1 MVLPTQSVHGLVGGI
16 LWGGFARIFAADN
29 ATWAVNSLG
38 HTIGNREFRLRDESR
53 NIGALAAPT
62 MGGSWHNNHHARPAL
77 AQTRRHWWQ
86 LDLAGE
92 FIRLLACIGL
102 VQQHSAPEFVV
113 GSCRS
118 EIMSIETNGPT
129 TVSTSEQESLARAI
143 LQLNP
148 RSARA
153 KRVVALV
160 TIGVPAIGFAIA
172 VYLMCTGR
180 ATALDYTLFAVFYAI
195 QTFGIGIGFHRYV
208 AHKSFKTSRFFEGV
222 LMVTGSMALEGPLLF
237 WVSTHRRHHRF
248 SDEAGDPHS
257 PNLSGAGLGD
267 KLRGLWYAHIP
278 WMFSDKE
285 SRVSVFAPDVLR
297 DRHLYNYSRTY
308 PIWALASLL
317 LPGVLG
323 FAIGGTMACCIVG
336 FGIRRTGAGVRRQSS
351 SVVRW
356 VHQPHGRIAA
366 VRHPRQQRQQLAG
379 GVLHFRRRPAE
390 QPSCVSWRLPA
401 RNTLVGT
408 RSQWLG
414 ARRPRQD
421 RDCVGSEDA
430 ESPHDQ
436 QPVASKPHLFN
447 GETTRTSR

>member
-1 MVLPTQSVHGLVGGI
+1 M
-16 LWGGFARIFAADN
+16 
-29 ATWAVNSLG
+29 
-38 HTIGNREFRLRDESR
+38 TIESNR
-53 NIGALAAPT
+53 
-62 MGGSWHNNHHARPAL
+62 
-77 AQTRRHWWQ
+77 
-86 LDLAGE
+86 
-92 FIRLLACIGL
+92 
-102 VQQHSAPEFVV
+102 
-113 GSCRS
+113 
-118 EIMSIETNGPT
+118 PT
-129 TVSTSEQESLARAI
+129 TDSTQVPESLARAI

-148 RSARA
+148 SSARA

-172 VYLMCTGR
+172 VFLMCTGR
-180 ATALDYTLFAVFYAI
+180 VTALDYTLFAVFYAI

-257 PNLSGAGLGD
+257 PNLSGAGLRD

-323 FAIGGTMACCIVG
+323 FAIGGTMDAALSGLV
-336 FGIRRTGAGVRRQSS
+336 FGGLARVF
-351 SVVRW
+351 
-356 VHQPHGRIAA
+356 IANQA
-366 VRHPRQQRQQLAG
+366 A
-379 GVLHFRRRPAE
+379 
-390 QPSCVSWRLPA
+390 W
-401 RNTLVGT
+401 
-408 RSQWLG
+408 
-414 ARRPRQD
+414 
-421 RDCVGSEDA
+421 CVGSISHMVGSRPFATRDNSA
-430 ESPHDQ
+430 NNW
-436 QPVASKPHLFN
+436 PVAFFTF
-447 GETTRTSR
+447 GEGLQNNHHAFPGAYRHGIRWWEPDLSGWVLAALGKAGIVWDLKMPNRRTINNRLRRNRTSSTVKLQNAKIGMVNNV